1 MHFILPSEAIFSSHC
16 KYWFKMFTLV
26 AALLS
31 QRQFG
36 REVWGGW
43 LAQTGACS
51 GHQFPEQE
59 QVNAQRMPL
68 SLSKK
73 HQPTVYVKSGSSAC
87 AQLFW
92 SLGLCMQLF
101 LPEFCVNTKHTEQS
115 FKVTWTQE
123 QLQKIKLAIA
133 EWFCM
138 PTLVAKSSA
147 SPKNKSLSQSCAIF
161 YHNKMGKKIYPRKE
175 LICLPKRLKA
185 LTWLW
190 PNWDCNVHLY
200 ATLQRR
206 KSEKWKST
214 VISSNIFLIDED
226 ISWLSNRPGCY
237 FNKIK
242 ASSITHNLMTWNV
255 LSFTS
260 KKKHEHSNFS
270 AKAYHGATRS

>member
-36 REVWGGW
+36 REVWGRW

-73 HQPTVYVKSGSSAC
+73 YQPTVYVKSGSSAC

-115 FKVTWTQE
+115 FKVTWTQK

-133 EWFCM
+133 EWFC
-138 PTLVAKSSA
+138 PCQRLLP
-147 SPKNKSLSQSCAIF
+147 SPVL
-161 YHNKMGKKIYPRKE
+161 
-175 LICLPKRLKA
+175 A
-185 LTWLW
+185 L
-190 PNWDCNVHLY
+190 
-200 ATLQRR
+200 
-206 KSEKWKST
+206 
-214 VISSNIFLIDED
+214 
-226 ISWLSNRPGCY
+226 
-237 FNKIK
+237 KIK
-242 ASSITHNLMTWNV
+242 AWANLVLFSTITKWG
-255 LSFTS
+255 
-260 KKKHEHSNFS
+260 KKSTQERN
-270 AKAYHGATRS
+270 